1 MSPLKRDT
9 PSKAHA
15 LHVRDMLFKDEK
27 LDTHEPISVH
37 ESPLVDLDVPEVPS
51 SPTRIT
57 SPSRGSGT
65 RRDFLRSVERSAMSV
80 SQSHDLFHDVE
91 RIGLE
96 EDHVA
101 HDSHDIDW
109 PSKEHSRVLRT

>member
-1 MSPLKRDT
+1 MSPLKRDM
-9 PSKAHA
+9 PSKAHS
-15 LHVRDMLFKDEK
+15 LRTRDMFRDEK
-27 LDTHEPISVH
+27 LNTHDPISVH
-37 ESPLVDLDVPEVPS
+37 ESPFDLDVPETPS

-57 SPSRGSGT
+57 SPSRGRGT

-109 PSKEHSRVLRT
+109 PSRQHPRVLRT